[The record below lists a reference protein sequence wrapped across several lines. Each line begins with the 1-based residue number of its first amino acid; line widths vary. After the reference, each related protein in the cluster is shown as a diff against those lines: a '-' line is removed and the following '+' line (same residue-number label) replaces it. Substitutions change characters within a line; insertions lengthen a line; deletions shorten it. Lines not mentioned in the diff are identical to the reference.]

1 MTQTL
6 NIENNNLMKSNILT
20 RIVVVLVAGSV
31 LAACSA
37 TSSDDKVKQLESL
50 MTQQAEIAKQI
61 EALEKEIPADSTN
74 ISSVKAKEVVIGEVT
89 VRPFNH
95 YIQTQGQVEAE
106 DNILVS
112 AQSMGV
118 VTRVAVKE
126 GQRVSKGQ
134 TLAQI
139 DNALILRSIES
150 MKSQVELA
158 TTVYQRQKNLW
169 DQKIG
174 TEVQFLQA
182 KTNKESMEK
191 QLASLEEQNDMTR
204 IKSPINGTVD
214 QLQVKPGENI
224 APGMPAARVV
234 NTSDLKLTANVS
246 EAHVTRV
253 KVGNKVIV
261 SIPELKKNIEARVTF
276 VGKTID
282 LMSRT
287 FAVEVKLLSHDDL
300 RPNMTGVLKI
310 IYFTEP
316 SAVVVPVNIVQTVNN
331 EKIVFVAETDGK
343 NTVARRRVVTVAG
356 VFDNL
361 AQINSGI
368 KAGEK
373 IITFGYQGLSDGQVI
388 RM

>member
-1 MTQTL
+1 MNLTL
-6 NIENNNLMKSNILT
+6 NIENNNLMKSNIFT
-20 RIVVVLVAGSV
+20 RLAVVIVAGSM

-37 TSSDDKVKQLESL
+37 TSTDDKAKQLESL
-50 MTQQAEIAKQI
+50 RTQQAEIAKQI
-61 EALEKEIPADSTN
+61 EALEKEVPADSTN
-74 ISSVKAKEVVIGEVT
+74 ATVKAKEVLIADVT

-106 DNILVS
+106 NNVMVS
-112 AQSMGV
+112 AKSMGV
-118 VTRVAVKE
+118 VTQVYIKE

-139 DNALILRSIES
+139 DNALVLRGIES
-150 MKSQVELA
+150 MKAQVELA
-158 TTVYQRQKNLW
+158 TTVYERQKNLW

-182 KTNKESMEK
+182 KTNKESLEK

-214 QLQVKPGENI
+214 EVHVKAGENI

-234 NTSDLKLTANVS
+234 NTSDLRLAANLS
-246 EAHVTRV
+246 EAHVTSI
-253 KVGNKVIV
+253 KMSNKAIIT
-261 SIPELKKNIEARVTF
+261 IPELKKDIEARVTF

-282 LMSRT
+282 PLSRT
-287 FAVEVKLLSHDDL
+287 FKVEIKLPSYADL
-300 RPNMTGVLKI
+300 RPNMTGVVKV

-316 SAVVVPVNIVQTVNN
+316 AAIVVPVNVVQTVNN
-331 EKIVFVAETDGK
+331 EKIVYVAETDGK
-343 NTVARRRVVTVAG
+343 NTVARRRVVTVTG

-361 AQINSGI
+361 AQIKSGVV
-368 KAGEK
+368 AGEK

-388 RM
+388 KM

>member
-1 MTQTL
+1 MKQIL
-6 NIENNNLMKSNILT
+6 NVENNNLMKSNVFIRFAT
-20 RIVVVLVAGSV
+20 AFICASV
-31 LAACSA
+31 LISCA
-37 TSSDDKVKQLESL
+37 TNEEKLEKLKTKQSEL
-50 MTQQAEIAKQI
+50 AGEIK
-61 EALEKEIPADSTN
+61 ALEKEIVPDTTSK
-74 ISSVKAKEVVIGEVT
+74 VKAKEVIVTSVT
-89 VRPFNH
+89 VQPFNH

-118 VTRVAVKE
+118 VTRVSVKE
-126 GQRVSKGQ
+126 GQHVSKGQ

-158 TTVYQRQKNLW
+158 ITVYERQKNLW

-234 NTSDLKLTANVS
+234 NTSDLKLALNIS
-246 EAHVTRV
+246 EAHVTSI
-253 KVGNKVIV
+253 KVGNKAIV
-261 SIPELKKNIEARVTF
+261 SIPELKKDIEARVTF

-282 LMSRT
+282 PMSRT
-287 FAVEVKLLSHDDL
+287 FAVEVKLPSYADL
-300 RPNMTGVLKI
+300 RPNMTGVVKI
-310 IYFTEP
+310 VYFTEA
-316 SAVVVPVNIVQTVNN
+316 SAIVVPVNVVQTVNS
-331 EKIVFVAETDGK
+331 EKIVYVAVADGK

-361 AQINSGI
+361 AQIKSGI
-368 KAGEK
+368 GAGEK

-388 RM
+388 KM

>member
-1 MTQTL
+1 
-6 NIENNNLMKSNILT
+6 MKSKIFI
-20 RIVVVLVAGSV
+20 RFAIVFVAGSV
-31 LAACSA
+31 LAACDA
-37 TSSDDKVKQLESL
+37 TSSDDKAKQLESL
-50 MTQQAEIAKQI
+50 KTQQADIAKQI
-61 EALEKEIPADSTN
+61 EALEKEIPADSAT
-74 ISSVKAKEVVIGEVT
+74 ILTAKAKEVLIADVT

-95 YIQTQGQVEAE
+95 YIQTQGSVEAE

-118 VTRVAVKE
+118 VTRVTVKE

-139 DNALILRSIES
+139 DNALILRGIES

-158 TTVYQRQKNLW
+158 TTVYERQKNLW

-234 NTSDLKLTANVS
+234 NTSDLKLTLNIS
-246 EAHVTRV
+246 EAHVTSV
-253 KVGNKVIV
+253 KVGNKAIV
-261 SIPELKKNIEARVTF
+261 SIPELKKDIEARVTF

-282 LMSRT
+282 QMSRT
-287 FAVEVKLLSHDDL
+287 FAVEVKLPSYADL
-300 RPNMTGVLKI
+300 RPNMTGVVKVV
-310 IYFTEP
+310 YFTEP
-316 SAVVVPVNIVQTVNN
+316 TAVVVPVNVVQTVNN
-331 EKIVFVAETDGK
+331 EKIVYVAETDGK
-343 NTVARRRVVTVAG
+343 NTVARRRVVTIAG

-388 RM
+388 KM

>member
-1 MTQTL
+1 MNLTL
-6 NIENNNLMKSNILT
+6 NIENNNLMKSNIFT
-20 RIVVVLVAGSV
+20 RLAVVIVAGSM

-37 TSSDDKVKQLESL
+37 TSTDDKAKQLESL
-50 MTQQAEIAKQI
+50 RTQQAEIAKQI
-61 EALEKEIPADSTN
+61 EALEKEVPADSTN
-74 ISSVKAKEVVIGEVT
+74 ATVKAKEVLIADVT

-106 DNILVS
+106 NNVMVS
-112 AQSMGV
+112 AKSMGV
-118 VTRVAVKE
+118 VTQVYIKE

-139 DNALILRSIES
+139 DNALVLRGIES
-150 MKSQVELA
+150 MKAQVELA
-158 TTVYQRQKNLW
+158 TTVYERQKNLW

-182 KTNKESMEK
+182 KTNKESLEK

-214 QLQVKPGENI
+214 EVHVKAGENI

-234 NTSDLKLTANVS
+234 NTSDLRLAANLS
-246 EAHVTRV
+246 EAHVTSI
-253 KVGNKVIV
+253 KMGNKAIIT
-261 SIPELKKNIEARVTF
+261 IPELKKDIEARVTF

-282 LMSRT
+282 PLSRT
-287 FAVEVKLLSHDDL
+287 FKVEIKLPSYADL
-300 RPNMTGVLKI
+300 RPNMTGVVKV

-316 SAVVVPVNIVQTVNN
+316 AAIVVPVNVVQTVNN
-331 EKIVFVAETDGK
+331 EKIVYVAETDGK
-343 NTVARRRVVTVAG
+343 NTVARRRVVTVTG

-361 AQINSGI
+361 AQIKSGI
-368 KAGEK
+368 VAGEK

-388 RM
+388 KM